1 MKWSLHK
8 LARMEF
14 ELRSIREGNS
24 TQCPTGDELRSIR
37 EGNSTQCPTG
47 EEPLSIHEDTDK
59 RDKVAGLKVDITPS
73 DIEMEL
79 GTESREPERT
89 SSKDVLMLESGG
101 LKSAQ
106 EDNCMG
112 AEVVDVKSNRM
123 PSSIGTSRSAGRG
136 PGTTTMLKKSGG
148 LKSVPGDTYKEAQV
162 ADVKIKQHW
171 NVQICRPGAWNY
183 HYAEEVRGTQKCA
196 WGHL

>member
-1 MKWSLHK
+1 MEQGGGIKCDEVESAQACK
-8 LARMEF
+8 MEF
-14 ELRSIREGNS
+14 ELR
-24 TQCPTGDELRSIR
+24 PIR

-47 EEPLSIHEDTDK
+47 EELRSIREGNSTGEEPRSIHEDTDK

-148 LKSVPGDTYKEAQV
+148 LKGVPGDTCKEAQV
-162 ADVKIKQHW
+162 ADVKLS
-171 NVQICRPGAWNY
+171 RTGTSRSAGRGPGT
-183 HYAEEVRGTQKCA
+183 ELPLC
-196 WGHL
+196 